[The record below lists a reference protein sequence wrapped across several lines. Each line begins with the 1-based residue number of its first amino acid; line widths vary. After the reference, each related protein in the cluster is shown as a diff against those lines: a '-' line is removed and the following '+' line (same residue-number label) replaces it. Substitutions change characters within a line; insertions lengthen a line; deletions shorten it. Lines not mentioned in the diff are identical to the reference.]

1 MPRSPPHDRGTGQ
14 NLLRPPALLFT
25 RPTDAPPVRVLML
38 GWEFPPHISGGLGT
52 ACLGIT
58 RGLAHHGVEVTLVLP
73 RAFGDEP
80 TDSARIV
87 GCSLAD
93 TQGGDG
99 PSPDALIRILGVDSA
114 LSPYLDEATYRERVR
129 AFARRPAS
137 PPETAATSDAAR
149 RVTVA
154 GGAPTLGGL
163 YGPNLLAEVARY
175 ADVVRELST
184 RETFDVIHAHDWM
197 TYPAGIAA
205 AKASGK
211 PLVAHVHASEFDR
224 CGEHGNPAIVALE
237 RRGLAAADR
246 VVCVSHYTAD
256 VVARRYR
263 VPRHKIRVVHNAIL
277 PGEAPPPRAP
287 RRSLDEAVV
296 LFLGRV
302 TYQKGP
308 AYFLEAAAKVVK
320 VLPRARFVIAG
331 SGDLLPS
338 IVERT
343 ASLGLARHVRFT
355 GFLSGGDVERMYRAA
370 DVYVMPSVSEPF
382 GIAPL
387 EAMALDV
394 PVIVTRKS
402 GVAEVLKSALKVDF
416 GDVADL
422 ADKIVAVLTRPA
434 LRASLVAEGRREL
447 AEMRW
452 ERRAERLIGVYEEA
466 AA

>member
-1 MPRSPPHDRGTGQ
+1 
-14 NLLRPPALLFT
+14 
-25 RPTDAPPVRVLML
+25 ML

-58 RGLAHHGVEVTLVLP
+58 RGLAHHGVDVTLVLP

-80 TDSARIV
+80 TDSARIL
-87 GCSLAD
+87 GCAPGAD
-93 TQGGDG
+93 GDPPG
-99 PSPDALIRILGVDSA
+99 EAPDGLLRILGVDSA
-114 LSPYLDEATYRERVR
+114 LSPYLDEATYRARLLGLSKR
-129 AFARRPAS
+129 APPRPGHA
-137 PPETAATSDAAR
+137 PGSDAAR
-149 RVTVA
+149 RVTLA
-154 GGAPTLGGL
+154 TRAPALGGL

-175 ADVVRELST
+175 AEVVRALST
-184 RETFDVIHAHDWM
+184 REEFDVIHAHDWM
-197 TYPAGIAA
+197 TYPAGAAA
-205 AKASGK
+205 AKASGR

-224 CGEHGNPAIVALE
+224 CGEHGNPAIVDLE

-277 PGEAPPPRAP
+277 PGEAPAARPARRAIDDP
-287 RRSLDEAVV
+287 VV

-308 AYFLEAAAKVVK
+308 AYFLEAAARVVK
-320 VLPRARFVIAG
+320 ALPRARFVIAG
-331 SGDLLPS
+331 AGDLLPS

-343 ASLGLARHVRFT
+343 AALGLARHVRFT
-355 GFLSGGDVERMYRAA
+355 GFLAGADVERMYRAA

-394 PVIVTRKS
+394 PVIVTRRS
-402 GVAEVLKSALKVDF
+402 GVAEVLRSALKVDF

-452 ERRAERLIGVYEEA
+452 ERRAERLIDVYNEA

>member
-1 MPRSPPHDRGTGQ
+1 
-14 NLLRPPALLFT
+14 
-25 RPTDAPPVRVLML
+25 ML

-58 RGLAHHGVEVTLVLP
+58 RGLAHHGVDVTLVLP

-87 GCSLAD
+87 GCSTSSL
-93 TQGGDG
+93 GDAEGARHG
-99 PSPDALIRILGVDSA
+99 PRIRILGVDSA
-114 LSPYLDEATYRERVR
+114 LAPYLGEATYRAR
-129 AFARRPAS
+129 ARSLAGPAA
-137 PPETAATSDAAR
+137 PRAEPGAPSDAAR

-154 GGAPTLGGL
+154 GRAPSFGGL

-175 ADVVRELST
+175 ADVVRALAT
-184 RETFDVIHAHDWM
+184 REAFDVIHAHDWM
-197 TYPAGIAA
+197 TWPAGAA
-205 AKASGK
+205 AAQASGK

-224 CGEHGNPAIVALE
+224 CGEHGNPAIVDLE

-277 PGEAPPPRAP
+277 PGEAPAARPARRA
-287 RRSLDEAVV
+287 LDDPVV

-308 AYFLEAAAKVVK
+308 AYFLDAAARVVK
-320 VLPRARFVIAG
+320 VLPRVRFVIAG

-355 GFLSGGDVERMYRAA
+355 GFLSGADVERMYRAA

-387 EAMALDV
+387 EAIALDV
-394 PVIVTRKS
+394 PVIVTRRS

-452 ERRAERLIGVYEEA
+452 ERRAERLIAVYDEA

>member
-1 MPRSPPHDRGTGQ
+1 
-14 NLLRPPALLFT
+14 
-25 RPTDAPPVRVLML
+25 ML

-80 TDSARIV
+80 QDSARIL
-87 GCSLAD
+87 GCSTAEID
-93 TQGGDG
+93 SPTG
-99 PSPDALIRILGVDSA
+99 PSSDALVRILGVDSS
-114 LSPYLDEATYRERVR
+114 LSPYLDEATYR
-129 AFARRPAS
+129 ARMEELARTKVPSADRGG
-137 PPETAATSDAAR
+137 DAHR
-149 RVTVA
+149 MSVA
-154 GGAPTLGGL
+154 GRGPELGGS

-175 ADVVRELST
+175 ARVVKDLAGRE
-184 RETFDVIHAHDWM
+184 EFDVIHAHDWM

-205 AKASGK
+205 ARVSGK
-211 PLVAHVHASEFDR
+211 PLIAHVHAIEFDR
-224 CGEHGNPAIVALE
+224 CGEHGNPAIVDLE

-246 VVCVSHYTAD
+246 VVCVSQYTAD
-256 VVARRYR
+256 LVAKRYR
-263 VPRHKIRVVHNAIL
+263 VAKHKIRVVHNAVL
-277 PGEAPPPRAP
+277 PSETPLGPAPKRLTPEP
-287 RRSLDEAVV
+287 VV

-308 AYFLEAAAKVVK
+308 AYFLEAAARVVK
-320 VLPRARFVIAG
+320 ALPKVRFVVAG
-331 SGDLLPS
+331 SGDLLSS

-355 GFLSGGDVERMYRAA
+355 GFLSGTDVERMYRAA
-370 DVYVMPSVSEPF
+370 DVYVMPSVTEPF

-394 PVIVTRKS
+394 PVIVSRKS

-416 GDVADL
+416 GNVDDL
-422 ADKIVAVLTRPA
+422 ADKIIAVLTRPA
-434 LRASLVAEGRREL
+434 LRAALVADGRREL

-452 ERRAERLIGVYEEA
+452 ERRAERLIAVYEEGA
-466 AA
+466 A